1 MQQGRFEGIIPFI
14 LLFLLLFYAHSKI
27 YDLLA
32 YLYDKIKDKF
42 RKLFP
47 PKPGQKEIH
56 EPVQGHEPVQ
66 AHEEIQESA
75 IQPHEPVR

>member
-32 YLYDKIKDKF
+32 YLYDKIKEKY

-47 PKPGQKEIH
+47 LKLKNE
-56 EPVQGHEPVQ
+56 VHEPVQ
-66 AHEEIQESA
+66 AHEPVQVHETVQES
-75 IQPHEPVR
+75 PHEEAKGEG